1 MARCATT
8 CIAVFWLAISIA
20 PAMAA
25 ENCTVCHRVVRT
37 GLHRGLACSAC
48 HGNESAAATGPAAD
62 VRKAAPCDR
71 CHRGTA
77 AIFGHVM
84 GTRSREKDFV
94 ARSLAAV
101 DKEFFGKN
109 CGSCHVRGCQDCHEG
124 GGHRTARAS
133 PSRCLACHKGYF
145 VGADYFGKAPREDNL
160 RYQRGKVA
168 NGETFLTMLPDVH
181 AEAGIPCGTCH
192 TMRSLVEG
200 KKAGKTCTDCHRWK
214 RSSPEHR
221 VAAHRDRLE
230 CYACHSAWAAQEY
243 GTFFLRFTESR
254 SREDFRL
261 KGSETESE
269 YLRSAYLRRQDAP
282 PLGMNGRGKISPIRP
297 QFIAYYTHLRRD
309 KAEGKENRLLAAE
322 WKAFFPHTIR
332 RGTILCDGCHDAPR
346 RFLMEDPRDRI
357 YRLRED
363 GMMLESF
370 WNRTG
375 QRVVNGAFLPAESY
389 RRLSARGPDF
399 QRGYLEKW
407 RILVHPVDDSSAR

>member
-1 MARCATT
+1 MT
-8 CIAVFWLAISIA
+8 CIAAFWLLLSVA

-25 ENCTVCHRVVRT
+25 ENCTVCHREY
-37 GLHRGLACSAC
+37 G
-48 HGNESAAATGPAAD
+48 
-62 VRKAAPCDR
+62 
-71 CHRGTA
+71 
-77 AIFGHVM
+77 AIFDHAM
-84 GTRSREKDFV
+84 ATRAREKAFV
-94 ARSLAAV
+94 ARSLASV
-101 DKEFFGKN
+101 DEGFFGNN
-109 CGSCHVRGCQDCHEG
+109 CGSCHVSGCRDCHDG
-124 GGHRTARAS
+124 GGARPSA
-133 PSRCLACHKGYF
+133 SRCLACHKGYY
-145 VGADYFGKAPREDNL
+145 VGADYFGKAPREDSL
-160 RYQRGKVA
+160 RYQRGKIA

-181 AEAGIPCGTCH
+181 AEAGLSCGACH

-214 RSSPEHR
+214 GSSPEHR
-221 VAAHRDRLE
+221 IAAHRDRLE

-243 GTFFLRFTESR
+243 GTFFLRFTESP
-254 SREDFRL
+254 SREDFWL
-261 KGSETESE
+261 KGSGTESE

-282 PLGMNGRGKISPIRP
+282 PLGLNGRGKISPIRP

-332 RGTILCDGCHDAPR
+332 RGTVLCDGCHDAPR
-346 RFLMEDPRDRI
+346 RFLMEDPGDRI

-363 GMMLESF
+363 GMTLESF
-370 WNRTG
+370 WDRTG

-407 RILVHPVDDSSAR
+407 RILAHPVDDSSAR

>member
-1 MARCATT
+1 MARCVMT
-8 CIAVFWLAISIA
+8 CIAAFWLILSVA

-25 ENCTVCHRVVRT
+25 ENCTDCHREY
-37 GLHRGLACSAC
+37 G
-48 HGNESAAATGPAAD
+48 
-62 VRKAAPCDR
+62 
-71 CHRGTA
+71 

-84 GTRSREKDFV
+84 ATRAREKAFV
-94 ARSLAAV
+94 ARSLGAV
-101 DKEFFGKN
+101 DKEFFGKQ
-109 CGSCHVRGCQDCHEG
+109 CGSCHVSGCRDCHDG
-124 GGHRTARAS
+124 GGARPAA
-133 PSRCLACHKGYF
+133 SRCLACHNGYY

-160 RYQRGKVA
+160 RYQRGKVV

-181 AEAGIPCGTCH
+181 AEAGLPCGACH

-221 VAAHRDRLE
+221 IAAHRDRLE

-243 GTFFLRFTESR
+243 GTFFLRFTESP

-261 KGSETESE
+261 KGSDTARE

-282 PLGMNGRGKISPIRP
+282 PLGLNGRGKISPIRP

-332 RGTILCDGCHDAPR
+332 RGTVLCDGCHDAPR

-363 GMMLESF
+363 GMTLESF
-370 WNRTG
+370 WDRTG
-375 QRVVNGAFLPAESY
+375 QRVVNGAFLPADSY